1 MSPSV
6 VSGEGDGVLAAEK
19 GDNEE
24 ANLSFLEKI
33 CPPLCCK
40 GLLACRRGLLVRIN
54 VAGEL
59 AETGL
64 VLRSRRG
71 KANFQWRAACNSLF

>member
-6 VSGEGDGVLAAEK
+6 VSGEGDGVLTAEK
-19 GDNEE
+19 GDDEE

-40 GLLACRRGLLVRIN
+40 GLLACRDGLLVRID

>member
-19 GDNEE
+19 GDDEE
-24 ANLSFLEKI
+24 DNLSFLEKI

-40 GLLACRRGLLVRIN
+40 GLLACRGGLLVRID